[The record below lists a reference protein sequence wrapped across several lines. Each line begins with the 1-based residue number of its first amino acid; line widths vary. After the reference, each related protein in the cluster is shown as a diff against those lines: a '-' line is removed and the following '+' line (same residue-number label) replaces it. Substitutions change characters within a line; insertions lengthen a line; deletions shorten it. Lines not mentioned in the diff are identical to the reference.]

1 MLIVAGTFQVDP
13 DQQQEFVRSREQAM
27 RTSRREAGCH
37 DYVFSADPLEPGR
50 VVLYECW
57 EDKASLAA
65 HLARLR
71 SEPAPDVAPVPAIRT
86 EIFQYEISARGVV
99 GS

>member
-1 MLIVAGTFQVDP
+1 MLIVAGTFEVDP
-13 DQQQEFVRSREQAM
+13 ELRQEFVRSKEQAM

-37 DYVFSADPLEPGR
+37 DYVFSVDPLEPGR
-50 VVLYECW
+50 VLLFERW

-65 HLARLR
+65 HRARLR
-71 SEPAPDVAPVPAIRT
+71 SQSAPEAAAVPTVAS
-86 EIFQYEISARGVV
+86 EILQYEISAVGEV